1 MHTKCGSDTTNSG
14 YRFPSECSIRNHP
27 PVLVPSNNRY
37 AQSRLPR
44 SSSNELHRLVSALAF
59 RMEYTQAP
67 EELLSAVVELIAG
80 EMHLPYVRIDIEHG
94 SWGEGSAASGEP
106 VGTPLSLP
114 LTYQGYP
121 AGQLIVTGG
130 RAGRALPRRQRRA
143 LLEVARHAGAALHT
157 ARLLRDLRR
166 SLDGVLY
173 AREEERRRLRHEL
186 HDSLGPILAGIS
198 LGLHAAKR
206 LMPRDQEQA
215 AQLVS
220 HLEQELQSA
229 ISEVRRLFETL
240 RPPVLDQLGLV
251 PAVREHI
258 DILATRM
265 RSDEDSADQVSFQLR
280 DIGDFAALPA
290 IVEVAVYRIVCEAL
304 TNVARHS
311 GAHTCTVDLS
321 RDKGVR
327 VEVVDDGVGFN
338 GRSGRGLGLGSMRER
353 AAELGGTFVIET
365 PPDGGTRIVAT
376 LPVHP
381 VPTTR

>member
-157 ARLLRDLRR
+157 ARL
-166 SLDGVLY
+166 
-173 AREEERRRLRHEL
+173 
-186 HDSLGPILAGIS
+186 
-198 LGLHAAKR
+198 
-206 LMPRDQEQA
+206 
-215 AQLVS
+215 
-220 HLEQELQSA
+220 
-229 ISEVRRLFETL
+229 
-240 RPPVLDQLGLV
+240 
-251 PAVREHI
+251 
-258 DILATRM
+258 
-265 RSDEDSADQVSFQLR
+265 
-280 DIGDFAALPA
+280 
-290 IVEVAVYRIVCEAL
+290 
-304 TNVARHS
+304 
-311 GAHTCTVDLS
+311 
-321 RDKGVR
+321 
-327 VEVVDDGVGFN
+327 
-338 GRSGRGLGLGSMRER
+338 
-353 AAELGGTFVIET
+353 
-365 PPDGGTRIVAT
+365 
-376 LPVHP
+376 
-381 VPTTR
+381 